1 MLGELKAENRKLSQR
16 LSALEGASTT
26 RRTVP
31 AAAHERPAPAATAAK
46 PAPAVAS
53 PPAVLP
59 SPDLSETATNKPLGQ
74 RVKDLEIGWAAQ
86 EDATRQIIQDTL
98 SKTGPKINNYLS
110 LSSLVEGLA
119 SRTGSFDGPTN
130 ENLALRTAELYVL

>member
-1 MLGELKAENRKLSQR
+1 LIFRAAPALFSLVLFVPFLCRRAENEDMAVLRRMLGELKAENRKLSQR

-31 AAAHERPAPAATAAK
+31 AAAHERPGTCRNCGETPHRRL
-46 PAPAVAS
+46 PS
-53 PPAVLP
+53 PPVVLP

-86 EDATRQIIQDTL
+86 ENATRQIIQEHAFKD
-98 SKTGPKINNYLS
+98 
-110 LSSLVEGLA
+110 
-119 SRTGSFDGPTN
+119 R
-130 ENLALRTAELYVL
+130 AEDQ

>member
-1 MLGELKAENRKLSQR
+1 MLGELKAENRKLFPASQCAGGR
-16 LSALEGASTT
+16 VNDAAY
-26 RRTVP
+26 RA

-53 PPAVLP
+53 PPVVLP

-86 EDATRQIIQDTL
+86 ENATRQIIQDTL
-98 SKTGPKINNYLS
+98 SKTGPKINNYLA
-110 LSSLVEGLA
+110 LSGVVEGWP
-119 SRTGSFDGPTN
+119 RGPANSSAPPRKTW
-130 ENLALRTAELYVL
+130 L